1 MFFKIFFVLFFQTRV
16 KFRLM
21 FGKWWFVDDPNLDSQ
36 VGSGENIPY
45 MNHVHCRFRD
55 IPSVYIYM

>member
-36 VGSGENIPY
+36 VGSG
-45 MNHVHCRFRD
+45 
-55 IPSVYIYM
+55 